1 MGECGAAVEESH
13 IKMELTD
20 PFMSMN
26 TGFHG
31 NRGQGHADKEHTTS
45 CKLSHISTAIVR
57 HL

>member
-45 CKLSHISTAIVR
+45 CKLSHISTAIV
-57 HL
+57 